1 MTNRLAQESSPYL
14 LQHQHNP
21 VNWYPWGE
29 EAIAIAKAEDKPILL
44 SIGYSACHWCH
55 VMAHESFEDEETA
68 AMMNRLFVNIKVD
81 REERP
86 DIDAIYMDAVTAMT
100 GQGGWPLT
108 VFLTPDGIPF
118 YGGTYYPPE
127 PRYGM
132 PSFKQLMAAIEDSYE
147 HQRENLIEQGN
158 KLLTHIRQRTLLA
171 SRAETLNDTILS
183 RAFEQLIRSFDAKW
197 GGFSTSGPKF
207 PQPMGLE
214 FVLRYYQRTNDIR
227 ARRIL
232 DTTLTRMACG
242 GMYDQLGGGFAR
254 YSVDEKWLIPHFEK
268 MLYDNGQLA
277 ALYLHAY
284 QAVGNPLYKRVTEE
298 TLAYLQREMIDP
310 QGGFFSS
317 QDADSEGEEGKFF
330 VWTVAE
336 LDRLLTPEEARIVKA
351 YYAVTPGGNFEGHSV
366 FWIPTEPS
374 VVAANLNLSERMM
387 QERLERAKSKLFAA
401 RSERIAPGTDTKVL
415 VSWNSLAI
423 SAFAEASRILNQPA
437 YAEVAVRAARF
448 ILDTMRTREGKLL
461 RTWKANP
468 GVAKL
473 NAYLED
479 YAYFIV
485 ALTHLYEATFDPM
498 WLREAQSLADIM
510 VDEFSDEKGGFYD
523 TGRSHEALVVRPK
536 DVLDN
541 AIPCGNSMATL
552 ALLRMGAYVDQPA
565 YRDTAERALNLLG
578 QALGEQPQAFGH
590 WLVGLDWFLTP
601 TAEVAL
607 VGDPEGVAPF
617 LNTVYRRFLPNKI
630 VVQATDDA
638 KAAEQGAFL
647 PLLRDRSLRDGLPT
661 AYLCENFVCQQPVT
675 TVEAFTKQLATVQT
689 AK

>member
-1 MTNRLAQESSPYL
+1 MSNRLAQESSPYL
-14 LQHQHNP
+14 LQHQDNP

-29 EAIAIAKAEDKPILL
+29 EALTIAKVEDKAILL

-55 VMAHESFEDEETA
+55 VMAHESFEDAETA

-86 DIDAIYMDAVTAMT
+86 DIDGIYMDAVTAMT

-132 PSFKQLMAAIEDSYE
+132 PSFKQLMAAIEDAYE
-147 HQRENLIEQGN
+147 HQREGLIEQGN

-171 SRAETLNDTILS
+171 SREEALNDTIFS
-183 RAFEQLIRSFDAKW
+183 RAFEQLMRSFDARW

-214 FVLRYYQRTNDIR
+214 FVLRYYHRSNDVR
-227 ARRIL
+227 ARRML
-232 DTTLTRMACG
+232 DTTLTRMAYG
-242 GMYDQLGGGFAR
+242 GMYDQIGGGFAR

-284 QAVGNPLYKRVTEE
+284 QAVGNPLYKRVAEE

-310 QGGFFSS
+310 QGGFYSS

-330 VWTVAE
+330 IWTVAE
-336 LDRLLTPEEARIVKA
+336 LERLLTPEEARIVRS
-351 YYAVTPGGNFEGHSV
+351 YYAVTPGGNFEGESV
-366 FWIPTEPS
+366 LWVPTEPS
-374 VVAANLNLSERMM
+374 IVAANLNLSEKVM
-387 QERLERAKSKLFAA
+387 QERLASAKAKLFAA
-401 RSERIAPGTDTKVL
+401 RRQRIAPGTDTKVL

-423 SAFAEASRILNQPA
+423 SAFAEASRILNNPA
-437 YAEVAVRAARF
+437 YAEVAIRAARF
-448 ILDTMRTREGKLL
+448 ILETMRTPDGKLL

-473 NAYLED
+473 NGYLED

-485 ALTHLYEATFDPM
+485 ALTYLYEATFDPT
-498 WLREAQSLADIM
+498 WLREAEALTTIM
-510 VDEFSDEKGGFYD
+510 VAEFSDDKGGFYD
-523 TGRSHEALVVRPK
+523 TGRSHEALVIRPK
-536 DVLDN
+536 DLLDN
-541 AIPCGNSMATL
+541 AMPSGNAMAAL
-552 ALLRMGAYVDQPA
+552 ALLRMGAYLDNAP
-565 YRDTAERALNLLG
+565 YRATAEQSLKLLG

-590 WLVGLDWFLTP
+590 WLVGLDWLLTP
-601 TAEVAL
+601 TAELAL
-607 VGDPEGVAPF
+607 VGEAAAVAPF
-617 LNTVYRRFLPNKI
+617 LHPIYRRFLPNKI
-630 VVQATDDA
+630 VIHATDDA
-638 KAAEQGAFL
+638 EAAEQSDFL
-647 PLLRDRSLRDGLPT
+647 PLLRDRTLRDGLPT

-675 TVEAFTKQLATVQT
+675 TADALEKQLA
-689 AK
+689 ARR